1 MKTISNDIHRIAFSC
16 KAVQV
21 PFLLRRGWGWVL
33 AVCLL
38 LTSCGVYNKYER
50 PDVNTTGLIRDVVSD
65 IDTLAVQDTASF
77 GNLPWRSVFTDPQLQ
92 ALITQGLEHNANLQ
106 NAALTVQM
114 YETMLKAAKLAFL
127 PAITIGGTSPMGSI
141 STLYTDPRQTTKS
154 YSIPVA
160 ASWTLDL
167 FGNIL
172 SQKRSTQMKL
182 LGYKDYQMAVRAQVV
197 SGIAN
202 SYYTLLMLD
211 EQLRILTEMSAMS
224 KETWEMMKLQYQLGR
239 MRSTSVQSAEA
250 AYLSVQTQANDMRR
264 QIRATENALCLLIG
278 QPGQQV
284 PRSTLAE
291 QSLPTEFATGV
302 GVRLLNN
309 RPDVHN
315 AEMNLAACFHDVQ
328 TARSQF
334 YPNVTVGASAA
345 FNNGSG
351 QINPGKWLLSLFGS
365 LTQPIFARGALIAN
379 LKVSKLKYEQAFNTW
394 QNAILSAGN
403 EVSNALVNYRG
414 YDENS
419 KLEAQ
424 RIAVLTK
431 TVEDTRALY
440 KSSGST
446 YLEVLTAQTQLL
458 SAQINKVSDDF
469 SKMQSVVSL
478 YTALGGGGK

>member
-1 MKTISNDIHRIAFSC
+1 MK
-16 KAVQV
+16 K
-21 PFLLRRGWGWVL
+21 LLIF
-33 AVCLL
+33 AAATMLL
-38 LTSCGVYNKYER
+38 GSCGLYNKYER
-50 PDVNTTGLIRDVVSD
+50 PDVNTQGLIRDAVSD
-65 IDTLAVQDTASF
+65 VDTLAVQDTASF

-92 ALITQGLEHNANLQ
+92 QLIEQGLQKNANLQ
-106 NAALTVQM
+106 NALLTVQM

-127 PAITIGGTSPMGSI
+127 PSVAIGGSTPMGTI
-141 STLYTDPRQTTKS
+141 STTYTDPSVTTKS
-154 YSIPVA
+154 YSIPVS

-167 FGNIL
+167 FGNVL

-182 LGYKDYQMAVRAQVV
+182 LGMKDYQMAVRAQVI

-211 EQLRILTEMSAMS
+211 QQLAIVTEMSQMA
-224 KETWEMMKLQYQLGR
+224 KETWEMMQLQYKLGR

-250 AYLSVQTQANDMRR
+250 AYLSTQTQANDFRR
-264 QIRATENALCLLIG
+264 QIRATENALSLLIG
-278 QPGQQV
+278 QAGQQI

-291 QSLPTEFATGV
+291 QSLPSEFATGV
-302 GVRLLNN
+302 GVALLKN

-315 AEMNLAACFHDVQ
+315 AEMSLAACFHDVQ

-345 FNNGSG
+345 FSNLNGAM
-351 QINPGKWLLSLFGS
+351 NPGKWLTTLFGS
-365 LTQPIFARGALIAN
+365 LTQPVFARGALVAN
-379 LKVSKLKYEQAFNTW
+379 LKVSQLQYEQAFNTW

-403 EVSNALVNYRG
+403 EVSNALVNYQQ
-414 YDENS
+414 YDANS

-424 RIAVLTK
+424 RVKVLTK
-431 TVEDTRALY
+431 NVEDTRDLY
-440 KSSGST
+440 RSSGSS

-458 SAQINKVSDDF
+458 SAQLSKVTDDF
-469 SKMQSVVSL
+469 YKMQAVVSL

>member
-1 MKTISNDIHRIAFSC
+1 MIFAAAILLIS
-16 KAVQV
+16 
-21 PFLLRRGWGWVL
+21 
-33 AVCLL
+33 
-38 LTSCGVYNKYER
+38 SCGVYNKYER
-50 PDVNTTGLIRDVVSD
+50 PDVETTGLIRDAFSD
-65 IDTLAVQDTASF
+65 RDTLAVQDTASF
-77 GNLPWRSVFTDPQLQ
+77 GNMPWRAVFTDPQLQ
-92 ALITQGLEHNANLQ
+92 ALIEQGLEKNANLQ

-127 PAITIGGTSPMGSI
+127 PAITIGSTTPMGNI
-141 STLYTDPRQTTKS
+141 STVYTDPSVTTKS
-154 YSIPVA
+154 YSLPVT

-182 LGYKDYQMAVRAQVV
+182 LGYKDYQMAVRAQLI

-202 SYYTLLMLD
+202 AYYTLLMLD
-211 EQLRILTEMSAMS
+211 RQLAIVTEMSQMS
-224 KETWEMMKLQYQLGR
+224 KETWEMMQLQYNLGR
-239 MRSTSVQSAEA
+239 IRSTSVQSAEA
-250 AYLSVQTQANDMRR
+250 AYLSTQTQANDFRR
-264 QIRATENALCLLIG
+264 QIRATENALSLLIG
-278 QPGQQV
+278 QAGQQI
-284 PRSTLAE
+284 PRSTLEA
-291 QSLPTEFATGV
+291 QSLPSEFTTGV
-302 GVRLLNN
+302 GVALLKN

-345 FNNGSG
+345 FTNNNGVLA
-351 QINPGKWLLSLFGS
+351 PGKWLTSLFGS
-365 LTQPIFARGALIAN
+365 LIQPVFNRGALTAN

-394 QNAILSAGN
+394 QNSILSAGN
-403 EVSNALVNYRG
+403 EVSNALVNYNG
-414 YDENS
+414 YDANS

-431 TVEDTRALY
+431 NVEDTRALY
-440 KSSGST
+440 KSSGGS

-458 SAQINKVSDDF
+458 SAQLNKVTDDF
-469 SKMQSVVSL
+469 SKMQAVVSL

>member
-1 MKTISNDIHRIAFSC
+1 MKKIMIFA
-16 KAVQV
+16 AVT
-21 PFLLRRGWGWVL
+21 LLFG
-33 AVCLL
+33 
-38 LTSCGVYNKYER
+38 SCGVYNKYER
-50 PDVNTTGLIRDVVSD
+50 PDVNTTGLIRDAVVD
-65 IDTLAVQDTASF
+65 VDTLAVQDTASF

-92 ALITQGLEHNANLQ
+92 RLIEQGLEKNANLQ

-114 YETMLKAAKLAFL
+114 YESMLNAAKLAFL
-127 PAITIGGTSPMGSI
+127 PAIALGSQSSPMGTI
-141 STLYTDPRQTTKS
+141 STVYTDPSSTTKS

-182 LGYKDYQMAVRAQVV
+182 LGMKDYQMAVRAQVI

-211 EQLRILTEMSAMS
+211 QQLAIVTEMSQMA
-224 KETWEMMKLQYQLGR
+224 KETWEMMQLQYNLGR

-250 AYLSVQTQANDMRR
+250 AYLSTQTQINEFRR
-264 QIRATENALCLLIG
+264 QIRATENALSLLIG
-278 QPGQQV
+278 QAGQQI

-291 QSLPTEFATGV
+291 QSLPSEFATGV
-302 GVRLLNN
+302 GFALLKN

-315 AEMNLAACFHDVQ
+315 AEMSLASCFHDVQ

-334 YPNVTVGASAA
+334 YPNITIGASAS
-345 FNNGSG
+345 FGNLSG
-351 QINPGKWLLSLFGS
+351 AVNPGKWVTTFFGNLL
-365 LTQPIFARGALIAN
+365 QPIFSRGALIAN
-379 LKVSKLKYEQAFNTW
+379 LKVSKLQYEQAYNTW

-403 EVSNALVNYRG
+403 EVSNALVSYNS
-414 YDENS
+414 YDANS

-424 RIAVLTK
+424 RVDILTK
-431 TVEDTRALY
+431 NVEDTRQLY
-440 KSSGST
+440 QSSSSS

-458 SAQINKVSDDF
+458 NAQLNKVTDDF
-469 SKMQSVVSL
+469 YKMQSVVSL